1 MDGGGRWIIDP
12 LDGTVNFAAGLPW
25 FSVTVA
31 YEVDGI
37 IELGLINAPKAG
49 LIARYR
55 RGAVADIDG
64 VPARVKPTASL
75 ADAVISVC
83 LTSHFEPEL
92 IRRTVAI
99 IERLA
104 SVARGV
110 RIVVL
115 SGHDAAIDD
124 LERIATNGAIHEE
137 LLAQLRMA

>member
-1 MDGGGRWIIDP
+1 M
-12 LDGTVNFAAGLPW
+12 
-25 FSVTVA
+25 TVA

-83 LTSHFEPEL
+83 LTSHFEPDL
-92 IRRTVAI
+92 VRRTVA
-99 IERLA
+99 
-104 SVARGV
+104 SVQRARD
-110 RIVVL
+110 RR
-115 SGHDAAIDD
+115 DD
-124 LERIATNGAIHEE
+124 R
-137 LLAQLRMA
+137 QVKR